1 MEKKSITGSRK
12 ASQATLTHC
21 GPDPRVTSRS
31 PCWFE
36 SALSAPQGL
45 TDGLVKN
52 YVDHCF
58 EKISF
63 DQKNIV

>member
-21 GPDPRVTSRS
+21 GPDPRVTSPS
-31 PCWFE
+31 PCWLE